1 MLKVSGNRSARKPEL
16 NTLMINGHDKSPEHL
31 VHCCTYNVES
41 DQLKAGKTRKDQ
53 RPQVATLHGIIDSIR
68 SLVGR
73 ARE

>member
-1 MLKVSGNRSARKPEL
+1 
-16 NTLMINGHDKSPEHL
+16 MINGHDKSPEHL